1 MQENN
6 AAYAGYD
13 KRVSSPGMPI
23 TNAVYSPEFNSESK
37 TFLESEGKS
46 DYIEPSSKAVDTT
59 KQTSAASGDYD
70 FVKTDQSNQETYT
83 SLATEGDY
91 YKLW

>member
-13 KRVSSPGMPI
+13 NKVSSPGIPI
-23 TNAVYSPEFNSESK
+23 TNAVYSSEISSESK

-46 DYIEPSSKAVDTT
+46 DYMDASSKSVEMT
-59 KQTSAASGDYD
+59 KQTSVASGDYD